1 MAVTKKEKITREFW
15 REEKQNKKCK
25 NLNKL
30 DEQIL
35 ESFRKLNN
43 KSCYDFLD
51 DTESKSFQNML
62 DFMTLMEKR
71 CEREYGKKKKYSKED
86 VEYIL
91 CVLFPNPTETQ
102 AKTIRKMN
110 KVFKKNKKQ
119 LDEFYE
125 FKFTALLS
133 GKNIPTY
140 DENPYADEVEA
151 GYTYDW

>member
-15 REEKQNKKCK
+15 REEKQNKKFK

-71 CEREYGKKKKYSKED
+71 CEREYGRKKKYSKED
-86 VEYIL
+86 V
-91 CVLFPNPTETQ
+91 
-102 AKTIRKMN
+102 
-110 KVFKKNKKQ
+110 
-119 LDEFYE
+119 
-125 FKFTALLS
+125 
-133 GKNIPTY
+133 
-140 DENPYADEVEA
+140 VEA
-151 GYTYDW
+151 ASAGT